1 MYLVHTGYIYIYYRF
16 YRAFWGIL
24 REQLVRVLL
33 PTFSLGDYHER
44 LYPTPYHFF
53 VMLQQKLQ
61 PFIPFWGEHVCFFT
75 VNFFVFFCCFFFTV
89 CFKNSNPLKTR
100 PKVWLFQPSPPEAK
114 KPNLRYHIWLNV
126 KGNLLT
132 CHLFGGS
139 ESLVFTLDSSQT
151 LCFLCSLLLPVQEE
165 LSVPP
170 SSKPLEV
177 KLMQRRITIG
187 AKANPRENGQT
198 KGETNRERPLL

>member
-1 MYLVHTGYIYIYYRF
+1 MIKGSLFGDYQMDNFGTLGSTLKLCHHVPSTYRLYIYYRF
-16 YRAFWGIL
+16 YTAFWGIL

-75 VNFFVFFCCFFFTV
+75 VNFSVFFCFFFFTV

-100 PKVWLFQPSPPEAK
+100 PKV
-114 KPNLRYHIWLNV
+114 
-126 KGNLLT
+126 
-132 CHLFGGS
+132 
-139 ESLVFTLDSSQT
+139 
-151 LCFLCSLLLPVQEE
+151 
-165 LSVPP
+165 
-170 SSKPLEV
+170 
-177 KLMQRRITIG
+177 
-187 AKANPRENGQT
+187 
-198 KGETNRERPLL
+198 